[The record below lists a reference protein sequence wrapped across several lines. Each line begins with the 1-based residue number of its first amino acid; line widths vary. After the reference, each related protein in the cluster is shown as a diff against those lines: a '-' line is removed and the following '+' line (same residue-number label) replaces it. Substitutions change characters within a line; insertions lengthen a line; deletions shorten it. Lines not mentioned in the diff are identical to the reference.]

1 MDFDVDALI
10 DAIQSHQWQMVIAL
24 ALIAL
29 VAFADGI
36 AEEAGLTGRP
46 LQVTSLVRG
55 YVGGVAASLLGGVP
69 WWVALIVGCGGV
81 GVSRG
86 ARQLVVDGVRW
97 LARKAGHGAVAGL
110 LLVALV
116 GAGCGVTQ
124 AQVAVQSSLTGLAE
138 GVHAGDSALLA
149 AMPTIQERAIVC
161 ARERCGGYATC
172 ADASTYLG
180 ECFAATDAAVDG
192 LEVAA
197 EALHVAQAAQDA
209 WVASDQL
216 PDAGPLCEA
225 LGDAVTPVASLLDE
239 AGVDV
244 PPGVSGAGGVVQ
256 IICDVVARWATPA
269 TVEVSRDE

>member
-110 LLVALV
+110 LLVALI
-116 GAGCGVTQ
+116 GAGCGAENRCLAERTTVTALGVALGMAEGLVPADNEEATQ
-124 AQVAVQSSLTGLAE
+124 AM
-138 GVHAGDSALLA
+138 D
-149 AMPTIQERAIVC
+149 I
-161 ARERCGGYATC
+161 
-172 ADASTYLG
+172 AS
-180 ECFAATDAAVDG
+180 
-192 LEVAA
+192 
-197 EALHVAQAAQDA
+197 
-209 WVASDQL
+209 
-216 PDAGPLCEA
+216 
-225 LGDAVTPVASLLDE
+225 ASLLAGEVLVGSCEQIRDDSHNWRAWLTRAVGLVKAVIAIVRA

-244 PPGVSGAGGVVQ
+244 PMADTQVMRLEQLLSGGTP
-256 IICDVVARWATPA
+256 VARVEDYDPA
-269 TVEVSRDE
+269 YLD